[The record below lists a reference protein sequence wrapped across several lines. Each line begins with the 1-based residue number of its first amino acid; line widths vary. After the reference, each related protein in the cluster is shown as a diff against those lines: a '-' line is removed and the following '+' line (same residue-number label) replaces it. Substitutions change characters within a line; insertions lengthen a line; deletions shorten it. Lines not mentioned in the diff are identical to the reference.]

1 LGQRKKSLGHISV
14 TDSFFNYCFQMI
26 NIFVKQTTSV
36 ESQRIVQLVGRADE
50 SDFEQGAKKLH
61 KLFFTETENLENSSF
76 CLKQIEV
83 SIESASNLPSTD
95 VLGSVDPFC
104 NISCGGTVHET
115 VVKKRNNNPQWNQ
128 NFLFKVSN
136 EESDL
141 VIKVLD
147 WDRFKSNEVVGTVKL
162 SGQEIKSIFNE
173 SEWHD
178 KSVQL
183 TRNGEL
189 VADANG
195 NPSIIKFRLK
205 NAGLD
210 VSGCELSELRKFC
223 LAFDTN
229 NDGQVSENEF
239 IEMMKQISV
248 TTLLFTGSE
257 SGDSLLESLSSEQMQ
272 ALLKHKWIIPGNETR
287 NPLESIIDNIHNQ
300 YSMQTLQREEAA
312 HDAMRVSRNDES
324 LRVGENRILAPE
336 EAIQGP
342 MTTGDAKH
350 EIVSEA
356 WVGINDQIKTV
367 SSDTTKQNVL
377 DRAKPMEEYLNE
389 LKVLAKTLRGHKVIV
404 LPSLSWG
411 SESNDKSNQDS
422 REEIAI
428 R

>member
-1 LGQRKKSLGHISV
+1 V
-14 TDSFFNYCFQMI
+14 TETFFKYLFQMI

-61 KLFFTETENLENSSF
+61 KLFFSETENLENSSF

-83 SIESASNLPSTD
+83 SIESARNLPSTD

-104 NISCGGTVHET
+104 HISCGGTVHQT
-115 VVKKRNNNPQWNQ
+115 VVKKRNNNPLWNQ

-136 EESDL
+136 EESEL
-141 VIKVLD
+141 VIKVFD

-162 SGQEIKSIFNE
+162 SGQEMKRIFNE

-178 KSVQL
+178 KSAQL
-183 TRNGEL
+183 THNGEL

-195 NPSIIKFRLK
+195 NPSKIKFRLK
-205 NAGLD
+205 NAGLN
-210 VSGCELSELRKFC
+210 VSGCELSGLKKFC

-257 SGDSLLESLSSEQMQ
+257 CGDSLLESLSSEQMR

-287 NPLESIIDNIHNQ
+287 DPLESIIDNIHNQ
-300 YSMQTLQREEAA
+300 YSMQNLQSEEAA
-312 HDAMRVSRNDES
+312 DDDMRISRNDES
-324 LRVGENRILAPE
+324 LRVGENRTLAPE
-336 EAIQGP
+336 EATQVP
-342 MTTGDAKH
+342 MTTSDVKH
-350 EIVSEA
+350 EIVSE
-356 WVGINDQIKTV
+356 GGGGQQLGLNNQIKTV

-377 DRAKPMEEYLNE
+377 DQAKPMEEYLNE
-389 LKVLAKTLRGHKVIV
+389 LKVLAKLLRGHKVIV

-422 REEIAI
+422 KEEIAI
-428 R
+428 RYLSFFS